1 MWGPGQ
7 LAQFQGVQS
16 NQAALLLK
24 EISGVAGSS
33 TTAALQGIW
42 LRDFVRCEG
51 PIYLSFPQGTQ
62 ETCVGSP
69 ALTGWAEPIC
79 CRISGKCLKFST
91 TA

>member
-7 LAQFQGVQS
+7 LAQFQEVRS
-16 NQAALLLK
+16 NQATLLLK

-33 TTAALQGIW
+33 ATAALQGIW

-51 PIYLSFPQGTQ
+51 PIYLSFPGGTQ

-69 ALTGWAEPIC
+69 G
-79 CRISGKCLKFST
+79 RQH
-91 TA
+91 